1 MAFWQVLE
9 KQAKS
14 ISFFEGAK
22 INLVTITST
31 GPQHQKQEKW
41 SVSQAVPEQLT
52 VLGSKKS
59 NSF

>member
-9 KQAKS
+9 KQTKS

-31 GPQHQKQEKW
+31 GTQHQKQEKW
-41 SVSQAVPEQLT
+41 SVNQAVPEQLT